1 MRLKQLLVQNTAKTA
16 TILTGG
22 WTSRIN
28 KTIALSLN
36 ELYNYLSI
44 NS

>member
-1 MRLKQLLVQNTAKTA
+1 MQYKVVIQNSAKTA

-22 WTSRIN
+22 QTSRIN
-28 KTIALSLN
+28 KTIVLSLN